1 MKNINVLKLHLLAAC
16 VALIFVSGA
25 HAQQT
30 APTPPQRPSARHLFD
45 AAHAQQT
52 APNPPPPV
60 TDDYAT
66 QTGFRNKILDVRHRD
81 PVNLLPVLRSLGSGF
96 RGATITASREFKTL
110 AVRDFP
116 ENIVTI
122 EEALKR
128 LDVPETP
135 QTGIELR
142 IHVLVASNTTES
154 ANDFPADLRD
164 TIGQLQSTLN
174 FKNYRLV
181 NSMIQRTREG
191 ASSSGSGVA
200 EFTSPSGGSNRTSGS
215 YNFEARDISVDSTAS
230 RIPVVQIGR
239 FNFEANFYVPDQG
252 GYSRANVNTAVSVRD
267 GERVVVGTA
276 SLKDKALILVLTARV
291 IK

>member
-1 MKNINVLKLHLLAAC
+1 MMKLIKLKFYFLAALTLL
-16 VALIFVSGA
+16 VFAPSA
-25 HAQQT
+25 YAQQAQAPT
-30 APTPPQRPSARHLFD
+30 APPDESAYTV
-45 AAHAQQT
+45 QT
-52 APNPPPPV
+52 S
-60 TDDYAT
+60 
-66 QTGFRNKILDVRHRD
+66 FRNKILEVRHRD
-81 PVNLLPVLRSLGSGF
+81 PESLVSVLRGLGSGF
-96 RGATITASREFKTL
+96 RGATITSSRQFKTIT
-110 AVRDFP
+110 VRDLP
-116 ENIVTI
+116 ENLVTI

-135 QTGIELR
+135 RSGIELR

-181 NSMIQRTREG
+181 NSIIQRTREG
-191 ASSSGSGVA
+191 ESSSGSGVA
-200 EFTSPSGGSNRTSGS
+200 DFTSPSGGNNRTSGA
-215 YNFEARDISVDSTAS
+215 YNFEARAISVDSANS
-230 RIPVVQIGR
+230 RTPVVQIFR
-239 FNFEANFYVPDQG
+239 FNFEARFYVPDQG
-252 GYSRANVNTAVSVRD
+252 GYSSANVTTAVSVRD